1 MSITNHQSPI
11 LLFVTARGWNFWKP
25 SIQLRPPFVNFVFVI
40 QLLHLDLV
48 LSKQVAG
55 CIGRFVGG
63 GKTTLKSTCFALSD
77 PPNYLAAS
85 LKTTWPLKA
94 VSLWFDRSDLN
105 IRKFVHYYDNM
116 IGLLSKHKVHIMS
129 EHSTVE
135 ISKASAVVFWP
146 YLCLM
151 FLEICAIWKIYVH
164 VGQSSI
170 IQSSEWLLKIYFPIG
185 QKVQAQKFLHEQW
198 GGWLAG
204 VWFCLIDFLIDRSIE
219 QFFGMKIWS
228 FP

>member
-1 MSITNHQSPI
+1 MKYVPSTQLVWQSTWEYGKGKDKGKPEIDSNSFSSREHFVNHQSLI
-11 LLFVTARGWNFWKP
+11 LLFVTTRGWSFWKP

-40 QLLHLDLV
+40 QFLNLDLV

-63 GKTTLKSTCFALSD
+63 GKTTLKSTCFALIC
-77 PPNYLAAS
+77 P
-85 LKTTWPLKA
+85 TTWRRHWRRLDHSGEAIKSKTI
-94 VSLWFDRSDLN
+94 SLWFDWSDLN

-116 IGLLSKHKVHIMS
+116 IGLLSKHKVHLMS

-151 FLEICAIWKIYVH
+151 FLEICVI
-164 VGQSSI
+164 
-170 IQSSEWLLKIYFPIG
+170 
-185 QKVQAQKFLHEQW
+185 
-198 GGWLAG
+198 
-204 VWFCLIDFLIDRSIE
+204 
-219 QFFGMKIWS
+219 
-228 FP
+228 